1 MKMDKYVS
9 SSLEKITKN
18 INDIEKVV
26 VTILGAEKTKAKK
39 DKETVRI

>member
-26 VTILGAEKTKAKK
+26 VTILGEKTKQKK
-39 DKETVRI
+39 IIKQS